1 MFEII
6 NWIIFGLFTTALIA
20 YSAYALNCLLKT
32 KTDFLGMYLVLFFT
46 MNVICLSAI
55 TLLSTHV
62 KPEQLNLT
70 TLLGT
75 FILDTII
82 LSMAIVAY
90 HDDIVSDYNWQQN
103 QHKDYI
109 KQKTIKL

>member
-1 MFEII
+1 MYEII
-6 NWIIFGLFTTALIA
+6 NWIIFGLFTTTLIA

-32 KTDFLGMYLVLFFT
+32 ETDFLGMYLVLFFI

-62 KPEQLNLT
+62 KPEQLNPT

-75 FILDTII
+75 FVLDTII

-90 HDDIVSDYNWQQN
+90 HDCVVLDYKRQKEQTKDNLQN
-103 QHKDYI
+103 
-109 KQKTIKL
+109 KTIKI